1 MIVVVRF
8 SGSMVVVERVIGR
21 ANFVCAPRRSTGM
34 QWRTVD
40 DERCVAIDVV
50 VGKNGDEVIRQP
62 LFARGRSAVRPH
74 DDNGG
79 CRTTTGLYG
88 GV

>member
-1 MIVVVRF
+1 
-8 SGSMVVVERVIGR
+8 
-21 ANFVCAPRRSTGM
+21 M

-40 DERCVAIDVV
+40 DERCLAIDVV

-62 LFARGRSAVRPH
+62 PFAWVRSAVRPH
-74 DDNGG
+74 DGNGG
-79 CRTTTGLYG
+79 CRTTPRLYG